1 MRVFYKL
8 SAYGLLLFA
17 LVGCR
22 ERAALPDPN
31 SLLTRAGQAWHDD
44 WHAVW
49 QVEWAGAPVRGP
61 LVAEIW
67 HAADGRLRIEV
78 LEAPSVALS
87 GLTLVTNGTTGWL
100 HDVRQD
106 RTETG
111 PADQVRIPLAS
122 DAMDAMDWL
131 FSNMDGATVEI
142 SGYDRLETGQAIRLE
157 IQLAAGRPGVAAGDR
172 AELWVDEETRLPAR
186 LELRSADWGEASF
199 ITRSIAVPE
208 RLPADLFLLP

>member
-1 MRVFYKL
+1 MRVCYKL

-17 LVGCR
+17 LIGCR

-49 QVEWAGAPVRGP
+49 QVEWAGAPLRGP
-61 LVAEIW
+61 LVAEVW

-78 LEAPSVALS
+78 LEAPSAALS

-100 HDVRQD
+100 YDVRQD

-111 PADQVRIPLAS
+111 PAGQVRIPLAS
-122 DAMDAMDWL
+122 DALDAMDWL
-131 FSNMDGATVEI
+131 FSNVEGATVVA
-142 SGYDRLETGQAIRLE
+142 SGYDRLESGQAIRLE
-157 IQLAAGRPGVAAGDR
+157 IRLAAGDR
-172 AELWVDEETRLPAR
+172 AELWVHGETSLPAR

-199 ITRSIAVPE
+199 TTRSIAVPE